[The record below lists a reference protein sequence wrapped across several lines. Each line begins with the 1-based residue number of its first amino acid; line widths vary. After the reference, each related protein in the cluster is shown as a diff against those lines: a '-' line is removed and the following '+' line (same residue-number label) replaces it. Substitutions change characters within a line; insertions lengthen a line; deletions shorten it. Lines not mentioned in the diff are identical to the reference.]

1 MAKITLPAVAL
12 RGLTVFPN
20 MILSFPVGRESSL
33 LSLDAAEREKTPV
46 FLVKQIDAKE
56 EKPSLNG
63 LHTVGTVARIKQV
76 LKLPGNITH
85 VIVEGVERAQ
95 INDFYEADG
104 CFRADI
110 GYFNT
115 RPASAYDNNTQ
126 ITALMR
132 LAADYFD
139 EYTHLNSKQSLG
151 TEAMV
156 NLVAAKTPG
165 ELADTIMAGVNI
177 DVEQKQEVLE
187 CIDEIERIGMTIN
200 ILNAELEILRL
211 KATIEEKV
219 KKKMEE
225 NQREYYLR
233 EQIKVIQEELGDKD
247 GLQALSEEFKAKAE
261 ERNLPEN
268 IKDVVYKESEKFVKI
283 PATSPESNVVRTY
296 LENIFSLP
304 WTEETAEIYNINES
318 EKILEEDHYG
328 LEKVKERILE
338 FLAVRQ
344 NTKNTAATIICLA
357 GPPGVGKTS
366 VAKSIARATGRNY
379 ARMSLGGVKDEA
391 EIRGHRRTY
400 IGAMPGRILAAMK
413 KAKTIN
419 PLILLDE
426 VDKLASSF
434 NGDPAAALLE
444 VLDPEQNSTFCDNYL
459 EMPYDLSKVLF
470 ICTANDVSRI
480 PGPLRDRMEIIEL
493 SSYTLEEKKQ
503 IAIRHLYPKQLK
515 ETGLN
520 KTKLKIDEE
529 VIEYVI
535 QSYTREAGVRTL
547 ERIIGKICRKVVKEI
562 LAGERKSVKLS
573 KKNVEKYLGVP
584 KYKHLAANKEPY
596 AGVVRG
602 LAWTSVG
609 GETLE
614 VEAAVMKGSGRIEL
628 TGSMGEV
635 MKESARTALSYIRA
649 NSDKYKLNENFY
661 KENDIHIHMPE
672 GAVPKDGPSAGIT
685 ITTAILSALTGA
697 KVKNTVAMTGEVT
710 ITGRVLAIG
719 GLKEKSIAAM
729 QAGIKTVIIPEEN
742 IVTLEDVPDV
752 VKENVDFVLAK
763 NVEDVFAYAFE
774 KGESIWR

>member
-1 MAKITLPAVAL
+1 MSKRILPAVAL

-20 MILSFPVGRESSL
+20 MIISFPVGRESSL
-33 LSLDAAEREKTPV
+33 ASLDAAEREKSSV
-46 FLVKQIDAKE
+46 FLVKQIDALE
-56 EKPSLNG
+56 ESPDLSG
-63 LHTVGTVARIKQV
+63 LHDIGTIAHIKQV
-76 LKLPGNITH
+76 LKLPGNMTH

-95 INDFYEADG
+95 IDDFFENDG
-104 CFRADI
+104 CMRAEIEDI
-110 GYFNT
+110 EY
-115 RPASAYDNNTQ
+115 RDPSAYDNNPNVQ
-126 ITALMR
+126 ALMR
-132 LAADYFD
+132 VAKEYFD
-139 EYTHLNSKQSLG
+139 EYTRLNSRQAAGDTMVSL
-151 TEAMV
+151 V
-156 NLVAAKTPG
+156 SAKTPG
-165 ELADTIMAGVNI
+165 EMADMIISGIIV

-187 CIDEIERIGMTIN
+187 CLDELERLGMVIN
-200 ILNAELEILRL
+200 ILNTELEILRL
-211 KATIEEKV
+211 KSSIEEKV
-219 KKKMEE
+219 KKRMEQ
-225 NQREYYLR
+225 NQKEYYLR
-233 EQIKVIQEELGDKD
+233 EQLKVIQEELGDKD
-247 GLQALSEEFKAKAE
+247 GLQALSDEFKEKAE
-261 ERNLPEN
+261 ERNLPEAV
-268 IKDVVYKESEKFVKI
+268 KDVVYKECEKFTKI

-304 WTEETAEIYNINES
+304 WTESTEEICDINKS
-318 EKILEEDHYG
+318 EKILDEDHYG
-328 LEKVKERILE
+328 LEKVKERIIE
-338 FLAVRQ
+338 FLAVKQ
-344 NTKNTAATIICLA
+344 NTKNNAATIICLA

-400 IGAMPGRILAAMK
+400 IGAMPGRILSAMK

-426 VDKLASSF
+426 VDKLAVSF

-470 ICTANDVSRI
+470 ICTANDVSKI
-480 PGPLRDRMEIIEL
+480 PAPLRDRMEVIEL
-493 SSYTLEEKKQ
+493 SSYTLEEKIQ
-503 IAIRHLYPKQLK
+503 IAAKHLYPKQLK

-520 KTKLKIDEE
+520 KSKLKIDKEMFAYI
-529 VIEYVI
+529 IEG
-535 QSYTREAGVRTL
+535 YTKEAGVRNL
-547 ERIIGKICRKVVKEI
+547 ERIIGKICRKAVKEI
-562 LAGERKSVKLS
+562 LSGERKSVKIS
-573 KKNVEKYLGVP
+573 KNNIEKYLGVV
-584 KYKHLAANKEPY
+584 KFKHLLANKEAY

-614 VEAAVMKGSGRIEL
+614 VEAAVMDGTGKIEL
-628 TGSMGEV
+628 TGSMGDV
-635 MKESARTALSYIRA
+635 MKESARTAITYIRA
-649 NSDKYKLNENFY
+649 NAEKYKLDSNFY
-661 KENDIHIHMPE
+661 KDKDIHIHMPE
-672 GAVPKDGPSAGIT
+672 GAVPKDGPSAGVT
-685 ITTAILSALTGA
+685 ITTAVLSALTGA

-742 IVTLEDVPDV
+742 LVSLEEIPEA
-752 VKENVDFVLAK
+752 VKEKVDFVSAQ